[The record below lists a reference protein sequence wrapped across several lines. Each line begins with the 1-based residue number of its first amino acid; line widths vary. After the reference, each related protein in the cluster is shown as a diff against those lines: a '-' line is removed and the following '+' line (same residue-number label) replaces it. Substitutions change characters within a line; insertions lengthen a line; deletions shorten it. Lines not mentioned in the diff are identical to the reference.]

1 MLVTE
6 RVYNSAYGNIAY
18 FIVQYLSFEC
28 FNDELKARRFHSL
41 DAFLDHVIAILGKK
55 TGLSLCISLKKNSFT
70 HYMKDT

>member
-55 TGLSLCISLKKNSFT
+55 NKFKLVRFIKEK
-70 HYMKDT
+70 